1 MPLFKW
7 VRDYVV
13 KYSFITKTEFK
24 AGIFYLYYENDG
36 ETYYKKLPYRV
47 SRDKFIET
55 IETIK
60 HEINYYEKRAKRAE
74 ELRKDAEKDVPII
87 FANK

>member
-1 MPLFKW
+1 MTLFKW
-7 VRDYVV
+7 VRDYVG

-36 ETYYKKLPYRV
+36 ETFYKKLPYRTT
-47 SRDKFIET
+47 RDQFILT
-55 IETIK
+55 IEKIK
-60 HEINYYEKRAKRAE
+60 EEINYYEKKI
-74 ELRKDAEKDVPII
+74 KMAEKIREEIEKEKPLI